1 MESRLNNDYELLE
14 VELQRPDMLKGDKG
28 DPFKYEDFTS
38 EQLTALKGAKGDK
51 GDKGEQ
57 GIKGEKGEP
66 FRYNDF
72 TPEQL
77 ASLKGA
83 KGDKGEQ
90 GEKGDRGELSDAD
103 RQLMERAIAEGANK
117 ADKNHN
123 HDDRYI
129 QKINAEIDASDNT
142 IENYNKAS
150 EQRVVSKK
158 VLENKFNLVD
168 TKITQASET
177 IQTSLVPQ
185 LANKVDKE
193 NGKGLSSND
202 FTDFYK
208 LQIDT
213 NKNDVASI
221 KTDVSNL
228 KSGKVDKADGKGL
241 SSNDFTTE
249 YKSQIDTN
257 KGDITSIQSRLENM
271 PSSFGRIWEVV
282 IHPYAWNETEIEG
295 KYMAYW
301 TDFKDTFDENI
312 ILLADL
318 KCDLTNL
325 DEANEL
331 IEEYSKLF
339 GIETIKNSQGC
350 LIAIYASSVPSK
362 DLTLQCV
369 EIGSTK

>member
-1 MESRLNNDYELLE
+1 MESRLNNDYEILE
-14 VELQRPDMLKGDKG
+14 VELQRPDILKGDKG
-28 DPFKYEDFTS
+28 DPFKYEDFT
-38 EQLTALKGAKGDK
+38 E
-51 GDKGEQ
+51 
-57 GIKGEKGEP
+57 
-66 FRYNDF
+66 
-72 TPEQL
+72 EQL
-77 ASLKGA
+77 ASLKGE

-90 GEKGDRGELSDAD
+90 GEKGEPFRYSDFTQEQLAGLKGEKGEKGEQGKQGVRGTKGDKGEPFKYEDFTPEQLAALKGEKGDGGGLSDAD
-103 RQLMERAIAEGANK
+103 RQLMERALAEGANK

-142 IENYNKAS
+142 IENYNKAN

-202 FTDFYK
+202 FTNAYK

-213 NKNDVASI
+213 NKNNI
-221 KTDVSNL
+221 
-228 KSGKVDKADGKGL
+228 
-241 SSNDFTTE
+241 TT
-249 YKSQIDTN
+249 
-257 KGDITSIQSRLENM
+257 IQGMLENM
-271 PSSFGRIWEVV
+271 PSTLGRIWEVV
-282 IHPYAWNETEIEG
+282 IHPHMWNEIDDR
-295 KYMAYW
+295 YMAYW
-301 TDFKDTFDENI
+301 TNFTDPVDENV

-339 GIETIKNSQGC
+339 GIETIRNSQGC

-369 EIGSTK
+369 EIGSAK